1 MYLARVRVQNFRNF
15 SYFEATF
22 LPGLNVI
29 VGENNVGKT
38 NLLDAIRLGLG
49 SASTTDPMRLTRDD
63 RHRLPDGSYVD
74 KPITVSLTFAG
85 LSADELAEFIDV
97 LHFNAAKPESST
109 AEIQYVWSWPDKAKR
124 WSVRRIAGGRTNSES
139 AVPD

>member
-1 MYLARVRVQNFRNF
+1 MHLARVHVQNFRNF
-15 SYFEATF
+15 RDFEATF

-49 SASTTDPMRLTRDD
+49 SASTTDPIRLTRED

-74 KPITVSLTFAG
+74 KPI
-85 LSADELAEFIDV
+85 
-97 LHFNAAKPESST
+97 
-109 AEIQYVWSWPDKAKR
+109 
-124 WSVRRIAGGRTNSES
+124 SVG
-139 AVPD
+139 